1 MTWVVIMNTD
11 DLILISFGNHL
22 KKLRE
27 ERSLSQEELAHRASL
42 DRTYI
47 SGVENGRRNISL
59 KALNSVAKAME
70 INLAELFEDIKY
82 DKTRP

>member
-1 MTWVVIMNTD
+1 MTDSDAT
-11 DLILISFGNHL
+11 ILNAFA
-22 KKLRE
+22 KVLRD
-27 ERSLSQEELAHRASL
+27 RRTLAGLSQEELAHRASL

>member
-1 MTWVVIMNTD
+1 MDTD
-11 DLILISFGNHL
+11 DLVLISFGNHL

-27 ERSLSQEELAHRASL
+27 ERNLSQEELAHRASL

-59 KALNSVAKAME
+59 KALYSIAKAME

>member
-1 MTWVVIMNTD
+1 MDTD

-27 ERSLSQEELAHRASL
+27 EKNLSQEELAHRASL

>member
-1 MTWVVIMNTD
+1 MDTD
-11 DLILISFGNHL
+11 DLILISFGKHL

-59 KALNSVAKAME
+59 KALNSIANAMK
-70 INLAELFEDIKY
+70 INLAELFRDIEY
-82 DKTRP
+82 DEQYQ

>member
-1 MTWVVIMNTD
+1 MDTD

-27 ERSLSQEELAHRASL
+27 ERNLSQEELAHRASL

-59 KALNSVAKAME
+59 KALYSIAKAME

>member
-1 MTWVVIMNTD
+1 MDTD
-11 DLILISFGNHL
+11 NFILVSFGNHL

-27 ERSLSQEELAHRASL
+27 DKNLSQEELAHRASL

-59 KALNSVAKAME
+59 KALNSIANAMK
-70 INLAELFEDIKY
+70 INLAELFRDIEY
-82 DKTRP
+82 DE